1 MQLQYFGFQE
11 EPFSVTPDPRYLY
24 PSSTHYQALASL
36 KQGFADN
43 RGFIALVAPPGM
55 GKTTLLFQFLED
67 IRDSARSAF
76 LFHIDPECEPRE
88 IISYILRDIG
98 IIPGEDSAA
107 RHEQLNTAVA
117 AEARRGR
124 RLIVVIDEAQH
135 LSDGALEVVRM
146 LTNFETSR
154 SKLMQIVLA
163 GQPELLD
170 KLMKPSMLQL
180 RQRISTFCRIEP
192 LNREQTRAY
201 INHRLKVAGYSGDKL
216 FTAEA
221 LDQLA
226 DASQGIPRIINNLC
240 FQALSR
246 CCFLKRKQVD
256 AGIAAEVIAE
266 PYLRLDTLETPVAEH
281 ESAVVPF
288 IRPES
293 RSLGAGLK
301 PWVVAVVALG
311 IVGLMGIRPRHT
323 ADAHAL
329 DTHVLGTSGLEPSA
343 LAATA
348 AAEPS
353 ASSARPRAAP
363 LAVSVKR
370 NESLGDLAMQYLG
383 GFDQDRLR
391 QIQKLNPKL
400 TNPDHIEIGQTIL
413 LPAR

>member
-1 MQLQYFGFQE
+1 
-11 EPFSVTPDPRYLY
+11 
-24 PSSTHYQALASL
+24 LASL

-76 LFHIDPECEPRE
+76 LFHIDPQCEPRE

-98 IIPGEDSAA
+98 IIPGDDSAA
-107 RHEQLNTAVA
+107 RHEQLNNAVA

-170 KLMKPSMLQL
+170 KLMKPSMVQL
-180 RQRISTFCRIEP
+180 RQRISTFCRIET
-192 LNREQTRAY
+192 LSREQTRAY
-201 INHRLKVAGYSGDKL
+201 INHRLKVAGYGGDSL
-216 FTAEA
+216 FTTEA

-256 AGIAAEVIAE
+256 AGIAADVIAQ
-266 PYLRLDTLETPVAEH
+266 PYMRLDTVETPVADRSEP
-281 ESAVVPF
+281 AVVPF

-293 RSLGAGLK
+293 RNVGAGLK
-301 PWVVAVVALG
+301 PWVLAVVALG
-311 IVGLMGIRPRHT
+311 IVGLLGIRPRHT
-323 ADAHAL
+323 ADAHAR
-329 DTHVLGTSGLEPSA
+329 DTHVLDSSGLEPNA

-348 AAEPS
+348 TAEPS
-353 ASSARPRAAP
+353 AGSQRPKTAP
-363 LAVSVKR
+363 LAVSVKP
-370 NESLGDLAMQYLG
+370 NESLGDLAVQYLG